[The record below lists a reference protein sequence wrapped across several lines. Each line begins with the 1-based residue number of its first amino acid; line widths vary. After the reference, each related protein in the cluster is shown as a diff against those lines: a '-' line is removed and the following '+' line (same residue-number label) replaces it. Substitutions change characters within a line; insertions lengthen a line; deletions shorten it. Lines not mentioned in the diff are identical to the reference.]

1 VGRRVKVNIFGFSES
16 CCYSCVIVKI
26 LESEGGRGDRQKSVC
41 EATLV
46 G

>member
-1 VGRRVKVNIFGFSES
+1 VKVNIFGFSGR
-16 CCYSCVIVKI
+16 CCYSCVGVKI
-26 LESEGGRGDRQKSVC
+26 LESERGRVDRHKSVC